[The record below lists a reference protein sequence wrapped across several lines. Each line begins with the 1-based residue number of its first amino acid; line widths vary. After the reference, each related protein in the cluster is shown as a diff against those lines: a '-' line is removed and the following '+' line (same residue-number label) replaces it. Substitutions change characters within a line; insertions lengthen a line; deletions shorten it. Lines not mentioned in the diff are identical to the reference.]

1 MPVLPSLCVLRVIHT
16 KAARAATSQ
25 WCARRFHRRK
35 MEWALRQRRLRST
48 ALTRF
53 QMARISHPISHSA
66 YALRTHIGC
75 RILHAVCCILHVAC
89 CMLRLGFRSLCRA
102 AAVVHSGAHL
112 DSVPEQPGP
121 SCPPTHITRY
131 YSTHGCSGRDGVWR
145 HCKIRTL
152 SAACPCYGD
161 ASGTVSLPC
170 CTATESPN
178 APQVY
183 DGSPSELKAF
193 WRSSVSAPRRACP
206 ILPCPAAPVQYLL

>member
-1 MPVLPSLCVLRVIHT
+1 MVHAQVPSSQDGVGAKAKKASFHSLDTLPDGANQSSDLSQRV
-16 KAARAATSQ
+16 R
-25 WCARRFHRRK
+25 
-35 MEWALRQRRLRST
+35 T
-48 ALTRF
+48 AHAYW
-53 QMARISHPISHSA
+53 MSHIA
-66 YALRTHIGC
+66 CRMLHI
-75 RILHAVCCILHVAC
+75 AC

-102 AAVVHSGAHL
+102 AAVVHSGALL

-152 SAACPCYGD
+152 SAACPCYGN

-193 WRSSVSAPRRACP
+193 WRSSMSAPRRACP
-206 ILPCPAAPVQYLL
+206 ILPCPAAPVQHLL